1 MTPPPSPPHYG
12 YLSNGMAQRINRKA
26 VVSQNKKSLVIKK
39 QRMMDSIIGA
49 VSFSP
54 RYKSVCVCVR
64 VCPQNPGHKR
74 LPSGISAK

>member
-1 MTPPPSPPHYG
+1 MTPLPSPPHYA
-12 YLSNGMAQRINRKA
+12 YLSNGMAQRINKKV

-39 QRMMDSIIGA
+39 QRMIDSIIGA

-54 RYKSVCVCVR
+54 WYKSVCVH

-74 LPSGISAK
+74 LPSRISAK